1 MTAQELA
8 RLLRNTPV
16 RQLVA
21 ALERDGFVYRR
32 SKGSG
37 RLYRH
42 SDGRRVVIHYHRGN
56 DTLPHGTLRSVL
68 GSARWSENDL
78 RRLGLI

>member
-1 MTAQELA
+1 MTLPELA

-16 RQLVA
+16 RELEG
-21 ALERDGFVYRR
+21 ALGRDGFTYRR

-42 SDGRRVVIHYHRGN
+42 PDGRRVVIHYHRGS
-56 DTLPHGTLRSVL
+56 DTLPLGTLRSVL